1 VDAEVL
7 DLEERFRHYVYLTR
21 GSRNA

>member
-1 VDAEVL
+1 VDGEVL